1 MNTGIENHTFLKE
14 TVFLNKN
21 MDLYTH
27 ITPFLLKEIYG
38 KLINIHNMLN
48 PCFFSGLSIFFLIY
62 AERLHPHVVTLHPKT
77 RNMDIWRSSDAYF
90 INESLVLL

>member
-14 TVFLNKN
+14 IVFSSKN

-48 PCFFSGLSIFFLIY
+48 PCFFRLEHIFSYLRRKTAYPCCNFASENKKYGYL
-62 AERLHPHVVTLHPKT
+62 EVKRCLLH
-77 RNMDIWRSSDAYF
+77 
-90 INESLVLL
+90 

>member
-1 MNTGIENHTFLKE
+1 
-14 TVFLNKN
+14 

-48 PCFFSGLSIFFLIY
+48 PCFFRLEYIFLIY
-62 AERLHPHVVTLHPKT
+62 AERLHTHVVTLHPKT
-77 RNMDIWRSSDAYF
+77 RNMDIRRSNDAYF

>member
-21 MDLYTH
+21 MDMHTH

-38 KLINIHNMLN
+38 KLINIHNMLKPFFWLEYIFSN
-48 PCFFSGLSIFFLIY
+48 LRRKTAYPCCNFAPKNKKYGYLEVKRCL
-62 AERLHPHVVTLHPKT
+62 LH
-77 RNMDIWRSSDAYF
+77 
-90 INESLVLL
+90 

>member
-21 MDLYTH
+21 MNLYTH

-48 PCFFSGLSIFFLIY
+48 PCFFRLEHIFSYLRRKTAYPCCNFASESKKYGYL
-62 AERLHPHVVTLHPKT
+62 EVKRCLLH
-77 RNMDIWRSSDAYF
+77 
-90 INESLVLL
+90 

>member
-27 ITPFLLKEIYG
+27 IVF
-38 KLINIHNMLN
+38 N
-48 PCFFSGLSIFFLIY
+48 
-62 AERLHPHVVTLHPKT
+62 
-77 RNMDIWRSSDAYF
+77 
-90 INESLVLL
+90 

>member
-14 TVFLNKN
+14 TVFLNNN

-27 ITPFLLKEIYG
+27 ITPFLLKEIYC

-48 PCFFSGLSIFFLIY
+48 PCFFQ
-62 AERLHPHVVTLHPKT
+62 A
-77 RNMDIWRSSDAYF
+77 
-90 INESLVLL
+90 

>member
-1 MNTGIENHTFLKE
+1 
-14 TVFLNKN
+14 
-21 MDLYTH
+21 
-27 ITPFLLKEIYG
+27 
-38 KLINIHNMLN
+38 MLN

-62 AERLHPHVVTLHPKT
+62 AERLHTHVVTLHPKT

>member
-38 KLINIHNMLN
+38 KLINIYNMLN
-48 PCFFSGLSIFFLIY
+48 SCFFQAWVYFFLSTQKDCIPM
-62 AERLHPHVVTLHPKT
+62 L
-77 RNMDIWRSSDAYF
+77 
-90 INESLVLL
+90 

>member
-1 MNTGIENHTFLKE
+1 
-14 TVFLNKN
+14 

-62 AERLHPHVVTLHPKT
+62 AERLHTHVVTLHPKQE
-77 RNMDIWRSSDAYF
+77 IWIFGGQAMLT
-90 INESLVLL
+90 SLMNR

>member
-27 ITPFLLKEIYG
+27 ITPFLLKEIYC

-48 PCFFSGLSIFFLIY
+48 PCFFRLEHIFSYLRRKTAYPCCNFASENKKYGYL
-62 AERLHPHVVTLHPKT
+62 EVKRCLLH
-77 RNMDIWRSSDAYF
+77 
-90 INESLVLL
+90 

>member
-48 PCFFSGLSIFFLIY
+48 PCFFRLEYIFSYLRRKTAYPCCNFASENKKYGYL
-62 AERLHPHVVTLHPKT
+62 EVKRCLLH
-77 RNMDIWRSSDAYF
+77 
-90 INESLVLL
+90 

>member
-27 ITPFLLKEIYG
+27 ITPFLLKEDLWQIDKYSQ
-38 KLINIHNMLN
+38 HAQA
-48 PCFFSGLSIFFLIY
+48 FFQAWVYFF
-62 AERLHPHVVTLHPKT
+62 
-77 RNMDIWRSSDAYF
+77 
-90 INESLVLL
+90 

>member
-27 ITPFLLKEIYG
+27 HPFFIKRDLWQIDKYSQ
-38 KLINIHNMLN
+38 HAQA
-48 PCFFSGLSIFFLIY
+48 FFQ
-62 AERLHPHVVTLHPKT
+62 A
-77 RNMDIWRSSDAYF
+77 
-90 INESLVLL
+90 

>member
-1 MNTGIENHTFLKE
+1 MILTVQIYTFPTEKPNKKYTFPTNTGIENHTFLKE

-48 PCFFSGLSIFFLIY
+48 PCFFQ
-62 AERLHPHVVTLHPKT
+62 A
-77 RNMDIWRSSDAYF
+77 
-90 INESLVLL
+90 

>member
-38 KLINIHNMLN
+38 KLINIHNMLKPFFRLEYIFSN
-48 PCFFSGLSIFFLIY
+48 LRRKTAYPCCNFATENKKYGYLEVKRGL
-62 AERLHPHVVTLHPKT
+62 LH
-77 RNMDIWRSSDAYF
+77 
-90 INESLVLL
+90 

>member
-14 TVFLNKN
+14 TVFFN
-21 MDLYTH
+21 
-27 ITPFLLKEIYG
+27 
-38 KLINIHNMLN
+38 
-48 PCFFSGLSIFFLIY
+48 
-62 AERLHPHVVTLHPKT
+62 

>member
-48 PCFFSGLSIFFLIY
+48 PCFFFRLEYIFSNLRRKTAYPCCNF
-62 AERLHPHVVTLHPKT
+62 ASKT

>member
-21 MDLYTH
+21 MNLYTH

-38 KLINIHNMLN
+38 KLINIHNMLK
-48 PCFFSGLSIFFLIY
+48 PCFFRLEHIFSYLRRKTAYPCCNFASENKKYGYL
-62 AERLHPHVVTLHPKT
+62 EVKRCLLH
-77 RNMDIWRSSDAYF
+77 
-90 INESLVLL
+90 

>member
-1 MNTGIENHTFLKE
+1 MNTGIENHTFRKE

-48 PCFFSGLSIFFLIY
+48 SCFFQ
-62 AERLHPHVVTLHPKT
+62 A
-77 RNMDIWRSSDAYF
+77 
-90 INESLVLL
+90 

>member
-27 ITPFLLKEIYG
+27 ITPFFIKGDLWQIDKYSKHAQSL
-38 KLINIHNMLN
+38 
-48 PCFFSGLSIFFLIY
+48 FFSGLSIFFLIY
-62 AERLHPHVVTLHPKT
+62 AERLHTHVVTLHPKT